1 MAQKYPQDEFDDL
14 SSVHKVGAHRAAE
27 RGWRS
32 ARILIGALAVTALLV
47 AGVYGALQVV
57 RNGSV
62 FNEYVA
68 ASDDSASAEASTE
81 ASEAATDDADA
92 TATESASPSE
102 TTTPSA
108 EPEQTTAAVDPYSL
122 TVGVYNGTSRS
133 GLAATAAAQVKA
145 AGWTVSTTTN
155 APSGVRGQANSV
167 VYYSDAAYADAA
179 QQLADALSLA
189 GGTVQRS
196 IGTTQLSVVLGTTY
210 NR

>member
-1 MAQKYPQDEFDDL
+1 MAQRYPQDEFDDL
-14 SSVHKVGAHRAAE
+14 STVQKVGAHRAAE

-32 ARILIGALAVTALLV
+32 ARILIGALVVTALVV
-47 AGVYGALQVV
+47 AGVYGALQIV

-62 FNEYVA
+62 FDEYVA
-68 ASDDSASAEASTE
+68 ASADSASPDASAESSA
-81 ASEAATDDADA
+81 AATEDTAA
-92 TATESASPSE
+92 TPSE
-102 TTTPSA
+102 TASPSA

-122 TVGVYNGTSRS
+122 TVGVYNGTNRS
-133 GLAATAAAQVKA
+133 GLAATAAAQVRA
-145 AGWTVSTTTN
+145 AGWAVSATTN

-179 QQLADALSLA
+179 RQLADALSLS